1 MSSGPVPNDPV
12 AKIVMIEDQVSYG
25 DAFGLALSLTD
36 DLAVVARASDGR
48 SGIELVN
55 QLQPDMVV
63 CDYRLP
69 DGETGAWV
77 AQQLRASGFEN
88 PIALLTGFLA
98 PQVRR
103 EAADLEN
110 TFAMSKDSPVAD
122 IVETLRRILS
132 GDLVPENDHKS
143 ELSPGELEVLELLN
157 QGKSPSEIAGE
168 LYLSLHTIR
177 ARIKSMHR
185 KLNVVSQ
192 VEALAVATRRGLLV
206 PPQ

>member
-1 MSSGPVPNDPV
+1 MSSGIPNDPA

-36 DLAVVARASDGR
+36 DLTVVARASDGR
-48 SGIELVN
+48 SGLELVQ

-77 AQQLRASGFEN
+77 AQQLRAGGFEN

-168 LYLSLHTIR
+168 LFLSLHTIR

-185 KLNVVSQ
+185 KLDVVSQ

>member
-1 MSSGPVPNDPV
+1 MPSPELTE
-12 AKIVMIEDQVSYG
+12 IVMIEDQVSYG

-36 DLAVVARASDGR
+36 DLSVVARASDGR
-48 SGIELVN
+48 SGIHLVLELDPG
-55 QLQPDMVV
+55 LVV

-69 DGETGAWV
+69 DGETGSWV
-77 AQQLRASGFEN
+77 AQQLRDAGYAK

-103 EAADLEN
+103 EAAAIEN
-110 TFAMSKDSPVAD
+110 TFTLSKDTAIAEITDHLRAIVAGAD
-122 IVETLRRILS
+122 SADFGEERA
-132 GDLVPENDHKS
+132 PS
-143 ELSPGELEVLELLN
+143 ELSAGELEVLELLN
-157 QGKSPSEIAGE
+157 QGKAPGEIATE

-185 KLNVVSQ
+185 KLEVVSQ